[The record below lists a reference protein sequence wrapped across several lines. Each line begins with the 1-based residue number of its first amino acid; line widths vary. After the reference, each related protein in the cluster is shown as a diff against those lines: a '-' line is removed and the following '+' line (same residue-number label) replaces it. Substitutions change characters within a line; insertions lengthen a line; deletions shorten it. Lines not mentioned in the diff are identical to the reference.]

1 MLLLGVDKL
10 RHSQEHTVGDCDI
23 LVIPQLPSLRFF
35 GVRQGME
42 RQGGDAGAAGITGD
56 VVASNRQSGGRKDTQ
71 RSTGPP
77 PPTLAVCSSAEP
89 RLWSC
94 DF

>member
-10 RHSQEHTVGDCDI
+10 RHSQEHAVGDCGI

-42 RQGGDAGAAGITGD
+42 RQGGDAGAAGIIGD
-56 VVASNRQSGGRKDTQ
+56 RVVGEKIPRDASVL
-71 RSTGPP
+71 P
-77 PPTLAVCSSAEP
+77 LAVCSSAEP